1 MVCRFVH
8 HSRVIF
14 ISIYDFLSTK
24 GKKNMYNYTQEKKT
38 KQKNT
43 FTQASIYYENFFESY
58 RTISCL

>member
-24 GKKNMYNYTQEKKT
+24 GKKTCIIIHKKKK

>member
-24 GKKNMYNYTQEKKT
+24 GKKNMYNYTQEKKNKT
-38 KQKNT
+38 KEHFHTSKY
-43 FTQASIYYENFFESY
+43 I
-58 RTISCL
+58 L

>member
-24 GKKNMYNYTQEKKT
+24 GKKTCIIIHKKKKKKT
-38 KQKNT
+38 KEHFHTSKY
-43 FTQASIYYENFFESY
+43 I
-58 RTISCL
+58 L

>member
-24 GKKNMYNYTQEKKT
+24 GKKIMYNYTQEKKNKRT
-38 KQKNT
+38 LSHKQVY
-43 FTQASIYYENFFESY
+43 IYENFFESY
-58 RTISCL
+58 RTISCF

>member
-24 GKKNMYNYTQEKKT
+24 GKKNMYNYTQEKKKKKEHFHT
-38 KQKNT
+38 SKY
-43 FTQASIYYENFFESY
+43 I
-58 RTISCL
+58 L

>member
-24 GKKNMYNYTQEKKT
+24 GKKTCIIIHKKKKK

>member
-14 ISIYDFLSTK
+14 ISIYDFLSTR
-24 GKKNMYNYTQEKKT
+24 GKENMYNYTQEEK

-43 FTQASIYYENFFESY
+43 FTQASIYYVTFFESY